1 MEKKFC
7 RALTVCSI
15 QRVPPTRVGTIFLL
29 LPFAEFG
36 LPGSFEH
43 AIVKCT
49 VVVEVVQSYEKDF

>member
-29 LPFAEFG
+29 LPFAEVAC
-36 LPGSFEH
+36 LALLSMPLLN
-43 AIVKCT
+43 VLLW
-49 VVVEVVQSYEKDF
+49 